1 MTKNKEPS
9 PDKTYTR
16 EEFAKIARSQGWTVD
31 KSRGKGGHWWF
42 YKEGEAP
49 FPVPAVIKTGLQE
62 KIKKYLGIR

>member
-9 PDKTYTR
+9 PDKNYTR
-16 EEFAKIARSQGWTVD
+16 EEFAKIARSKGWTVD

-42 YKEGEAP
+42 MKDGEAP
-49 FPVPAVIKTGLQE
+49 FPVPSIIKTGLQE